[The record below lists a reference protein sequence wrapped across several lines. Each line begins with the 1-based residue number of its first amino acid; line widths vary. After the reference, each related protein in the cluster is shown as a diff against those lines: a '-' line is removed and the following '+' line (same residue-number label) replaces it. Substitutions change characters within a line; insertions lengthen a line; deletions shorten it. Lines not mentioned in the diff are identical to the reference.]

1 MKQKLQHSLNSIW
14 YKRGENTN
22 LFADTIF
29 EVLKT
34 TNILTRIKKPQ
45 SFSSTIKNDTPT
57 NISIILPKETLR
69 DFFTHHQNE
78 NHDFNDKKRQNHTYL
93 V

>member
-1 MKQKLQHSLNSIW
+1 MDIIVINFYMKQKLQHSLNSIW

-45 SFSSTIKNDTPT
+45 SFSSTIKNDIPT

-78 NHDFNDKKRQNHTYL
+78 NHDF
-93 V
+93 

>member
-29 EVLKT
+29 EVLET

-45 SFSSTIKNDTPT
+45 SFSSTIKNDIPT

-69 DFFTHHQNE
+69 DFFTHH
-78 NHDFNDKKRQNHTYL
+78 
-93 V
+93 